1 MSVFDTPRLYFAG
14 TALTRLPTGPRGAAG
29 AGLLDLATNT
39 VLVPDGPAA
48 DCHALLA
55 ERGALGGHFS
65 GNGHFSVDARITAV
79 EGPEGRPAD
88 PGGGPAEDAAGAADP
103 LVGRAVDLWGH
114 YNPYL
119 GTTANRARVFDV
131 DPASAWTTTLMAGR
145 FALGREG
152 RSHDSGYVCLGDV
165 TGFQPPRW
173 QSFTPVPSVLHQFAV
188 PAGPALDWPD
198 GPAAGSPAAVAL
210 RAAAEEHGGLLVQFT
225 LTADGEPGTP
235 GHGYA
240 GPGDAPQRW
249 RLHGVIAPWRP
260 EEPRTHPAGR
270 LLVPYGCAGA
280 SGSEGAPDCPGSSG
294 SSGSSGGGARGRR
307 AGICSVRVTSDR
319 AVLNLPFGRPGTGD
333 LQLRTTVTD
342 RLVAVVR
349 DTGARGPGVVT
360 VPVAVDGASRADD
373 EGLCLV
379 GADGTGSGR
388 VLWLRERET
397 VVVAD
402 DAALFVE
409 HPDRERG
416 EDHAVEVAVR
426 ASVRG
431 RPAAGRTVVVRQFA
445 NPRALPRD
453 PVASAPDARSG
464 RLRIVELRPGRLA
477 EGEAAP
483 GAEPASA
490 SEAGP
495 EETVGAGAGGTSGTS
510 EAPETPG
517 TSEAPGAP
525 EISGVPETADD
536 SGASDG
542 ADAADAADAFGERC
556 RVVTDERGCG
566 WFTLRG
572 ARAGTARL
580 LLAADTEDTPPC
592 PLDAPGSAAAAYDDA
607 DALGWW
613 AGAGG
618 AHVRVLADDWH
629 LDAVPNEQ
637 VSFELLHREV
647 FACYEQ
653 LYPFMRDEVF
663 SLEDRC
669 KVETYAKLIWQMC
682 DPSNRDRTYYMPP
695 SRDLTLPKARLLLT
709 YLRTRAAADAV
720 LPVSTPAVASAA
732 PRITTRAQLR
742 AALWLAVSVELATSL
757 QYLYAGY
764 SLPTHAAGFAY
775 VRRGVWTPR
784 QLRLACGDGGETLR
798 KGIRDSV
805 FEVAREEMIH
815 FLVVNN
821 ILTAMGEPF
830 HVPAIDFG
838 APGRL
843 PMPLDFALEP
853 LDLASVQRFIAIERP
868 ERLAGGAQGAGPAA
882 ESVWPGGSSG
892 LAGLLGSV
900 ASAGPGGRAVSA
912 KEATATPF
920 GSPSELYTAIRNGLT
935 RVPDLFLVDRGRGG
949 GEHHLFLGRT
959 VDARHPDYQLE
970 VDDLPSA
977 LFAVDFVTEQGEGGV
992 LDAPGPVPESHHDTF
1007 VRLGELLMSERADG
1021 PGGQGAPWSPAYPAL
1036 RNPTLDPTHPGRATI
1051 RDPHARE
1058 VTLLFNRCYFLMLQL
1073 MVQHFAESPDASLRR
1088 SPLMN
1093 TAIDV
1098 MTGMMR
1104 PLAELLVTLDSG
1116 WRGRTAG
1123 PSFELEEP
1131 PVALPRPDVARRAFA
1146 MRFGHLA
1153 RMARACAG
1161 VPDRVPEL
1169 MDFYAE
1175 RFRAE
1180 GER

>member
-1 MSVFDTPRLYFAG
+1 MSVFDTPRLTFAG
-14 TALTRLPTGPRGAAG
+14 TAVTRLPTGARGAAS

-39 VLVPDGPAA
+39 VLVPEGPAA
-48 DCHALLA
+48 SAHALLA

-65 GNGHFSVDARITAV
+65 GNGHFSVDARVTAV
-79 EGPEGRPAD
+79 EGAEGR
-88 PGGGPAEDAAGAADP
+88 AAGAEFRTDPADDAAPAPDP

-145 FALGREG
+145 FALGRQG
-152 RSHDSGYVCLGDV
+152 RSHDSGHVCLGEV

-173 QSFTPVPSVLHQFAV
+173 QSFAPVPSVLHQFAV
-188 PAGPALDWPD
+188 PAGPALDWPE
-198 GPAAGSPAAVAL
+198 GPVAGSPAAVAL

-225 LTADGEPGTP
+225 LTADGAPGTP
-235 GHGYA
+235 GHGYT

-280 SGSEGAPDCPGSSG
+280 P
-294 SSGSSGGGARGRR
+294 GGGARGHGSEGRGAGGR
-307 AGICSVRVTSDR
+307 GAGICSVRVTSEQ
-319 AVLNLPFGRPGTGD
+319 AVFNLPFGRPGTGD
-333 LQLRTTVTD
+333 LQLRTAVTD
-342 RLVAVVR
+342 RLVAMVR
-349 DTGARGPGVVT
+349 DTGDRGPGVVT
-360 VPVAVDGASRADD
+360 VPVAGDGAGPAAD

-379 GADGTGSGR
+379 GEDGTGSGR
-388 VLWLRERET
+388 VVWLRERET
-397 VVVAD
+397 VVVTD

-409 HPDRERG
+409 HPDRERD

-426 ASVRG
+426 ATVRG
-431 RPAAGRTVVVRQFA
+431 RPAAGRTVLVRQFA

-453 PVASAPDARSG
+453 PVASAPDARTG
-464 RLRIVELRPGRLA
+464 GLRIVELRPGRLS
-477 EGEAAP
+477 EGGGTGRDAPRRAGGVRGIGDAGDAGDPEAGENPGGP
-483 GAEPASA
+483 GADEIRKAPEAS
-490 SEAGP
+490 
-495 EETVGAGAGGTSGTS
+495 GTSGS
-510 EAPETPG
+510 PG
-517 TSEAPGAP
+517 VSATGGAG
-525 EISGVPETADD
+525 E
-536 SGASDG
+536 DG
-542 ADAADAADAFGERC
+542 AFGEQC
-556 RVVTDERGCG
+556 RVVTDAQGRG

-580 LLAADTEDTPPC
+580 LLSADAGDIPPC
-592 PLDAPGSAAAAYDDA
+592 PLDAPGSAVAAYDDG

-629 LDAVPNEQ
+629 LDAVLKEQ

-682 DPSNRDRTYYMPP
+682 DPANRDRTYYMPP
-695 SRDLTLPKARLLLT
+695 SRDLTLPKARLLLA
-709 YLRTRAAADAV
+709 YLRARSAADAV
-720 LPVSTPAVASAA
+720 LPVSAPAPASSA

-764 SLPTHAAGFAY
+764 SLPTHAAGFTY

-784 QLRLACGDGGETLR
+784 QLRLACGDGGETLSR
-798 KGIRDSV
+798 GIRDSL

-821 ILTAMGEPF
+821 ILMAMGEPF

-853 LDLASVQRFIAIERP
+853 LHLASVQRFIAIERP
-868 ERLAGGAQGAGPAA
+868 ERMAGGTRGGPAA
-882 ESVWPGGSSG
+882 DPARAGGPPGPGFLGPGGSPG
-892 LAGLLGSV
+892 P
-900 ASAGPGGRAVSA
+900 AGPGALGGL
-912 KEATATPF
+912 TASGGGAAAPF
-920 GSPSELYTAIRNGLT
+920 GSPSELYAAIRDGLA

-970 VDDLPSA
+970 VDDLQSA
-977 LFAVDFVTEQGEGGV
+977 LFAVDFVTDQGEGGV

-1007 VRLGELLMSERADG
+1007 VRLGELLMTERADG

-1036 RNPTLDPTHPGRATI
+1036 RNPSLDPTHPGRAAI

-1073 MVQHFAESPDASLRR
+1073 MTQHFAESPDASLRR

-1169 MDFYAE
+1169 MTFYAD